1 MHDVGFGNAV
11 EVVVEVG
18 VEVWVQAVV
27 EAVDGVCV

>member
-11 EVVVEVG
+11 EVVVGVG